1 MSNLGIN
8 TNIIMSDA
16 VPQEARKALAWL
28 RNTSPDDKTLEEEVQ
43 LMEIEEEYSRSVR
56 RATWKSIGK

>member
-1 MSNLGIN
+1 
-8 TNIIMSDA
+8 MSDA